1 MGNSR
6 KTAVIQT
13 PPTDAPAS
21 LTEDDIGSLAREMAT
36 AYKQMAGFY
45 RDQLELLGP
54 VADARARGTDYSEDE
69 QAADR
74 QRIFERPADQV
85 SWFDLTRL
93 AERNPDDAG
102 AAWVRVR
109 TEARREFASGHR
121 AAQALE
127 WRGGPWQ
134 RARFLAI
141 RDSFRETTPPQS
153 GIESALVDTAAEAF
167 GDYLEW
173 NEHAHMLGSTEVQ
186 SQRQRVERDGE
197 WAPMRLSYAE
207 AIEQAVK
214 MAERAHKRFLQTVKL
229 LHDLQRS
236 TPALYVG
243 HAGQV
248 NVGQQQVN
256 VATSSTH
263 ASTE

>member
-6 KTAVIQT
+6 KTAVMQT
-13 PPTDAPAS
+13 PPTDAHAS

-36 AYKQMAGFY
+36 AYQQMAAFY
-45 RDQLELLGP
+45 RDRLELLGP
-54 VADARARGTDYSEDE
+54 VADARARGTDYNQQEAVE
-69 QAADR
+69 DR

-93 AERNPDDAG
+93 AERNPDDAS

-109 TEARREFASGHR
+109 TEARHEFASGHR

-141 RDSFRETTPPQS
+141 RDSFRDTTPPQS

-173 NEHAHMLGSTEVQ
+173 SEHAHMLGSTEVQ
-186 SQRQRVERDGE
+186 SQRQRIERDGE

-214 MAERAHKRFLQTVKL
+214 MAERAHARFLRTVATL
-229 LHDLQRS
+229 GDLRR
-236 TPALYVG
+236 TGPVYV
-243 HAGQV
+243 GQV
-248 NVGQQQVN
+248 NIAPQQVII
-256 VATSSTH
+256 ARL
-263 ASTE
+263 ASEDER